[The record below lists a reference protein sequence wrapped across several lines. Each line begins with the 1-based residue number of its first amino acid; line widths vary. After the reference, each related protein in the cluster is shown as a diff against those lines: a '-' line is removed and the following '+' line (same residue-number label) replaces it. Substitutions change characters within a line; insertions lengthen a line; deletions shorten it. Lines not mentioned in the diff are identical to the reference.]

1 MMKKNFLISLV
12 VLGFLFGGCDNKTT
26 IDESVIAKKTVVKET
41 NNTFVSQSFNL
52 VTVDDKT
59 ISFKTT
65 QIGIDFDNY
74 KGQKAILIDVFA
86 TWCPP
91 CIEELPILKEV
102 KEKYKDKF
110 EIVSVLFEKDKDKK
124 EILEFISKNQINYP
138 ITLGEENFK
147 LAKELGNVQK
157 IPEMFLFSKD
167 GKFIKK
173 FIGKTLKE
181 ELEKYIQIAI
191 EN

>member
-1 MMKKNFLISLV
+1 MKKNFLISLV

-138 ITLGEENFK
+138 ITMGEENFK

-173 FIGKTLKE
+173 FIGKTSKE

>member
-1 MMKKNFLISLV
+1 MKRNFLISLV

-138 ITLGEENFK
+138 ITMGEENFK

-173 FIGKTLKE
+173 FIGKTSKE
-181 ELEKYIQIAI
+181 DLEKYIQIAI

>member
-1 MMKKNFLISLV
+1 MKRNFLISLV

>member
-1 MMKKNFLISLV
+1 MKKFFLVGLVIS
-12 VLGFLFGGCDNKTT
+12 GFLFNGCDSKST
-26 IDESVIAKKTVVKET
+26 IDEKVIAKKVPAKESDKA
-41 NNTFVSQSFNL
+41 FVAQSFNL

-65 QIGIDFDNY
+65 QTGIDFDNY

-91 CIEELPILKEV
+91 CIEEIPVLKEV

-173 FIGKTLKE
+173 FIGKLQKKTLKNIF
-181 ELEKYIQIAI
+181 K
-191 EN
+191 

>member
-1 MMKKNFLISLV
+1 MKKNFLISLV

-41 NNTFVSQSFNL
+41 NNAFVSQSFNL

-65 QIGIDFDNY
+65 QTGIDFDNY

-102 KEKYKDKF
+102 KEKYKDNF

-173 FIGKTLKE
+173 FIGKTSKE

>member
-1 MMKKNFLISLV
+1 MKKNFLISLV

-138 ITLGEENFK
+138 ITMGEENFK

-167 GKFIKK
+167 GKFIK
-173 FIGKTLKE
+173 
-181 ELEKYIQIAI
+181 
-191 EN
+191 NS

>member
-1 MMKKNFLISLV
+1 MKKNFLISLV
-12 VLGFLFGGCDNKTT
+12 VLGFLFSGCDNKST

-41 NNTFVSQSFNL
+41 NNAFVSQSFNL

-65 QIGIDFDNY
+65 QAGIDFDNY

-102 KEKYKDKF
+102 KDKYKDKF
-110 EIVSVLFEKDKDKK
+110 EIVSVLFEQDKDKK

-138 ITLGEENFK
+138 ITIGEENFK

-157 IPEMFLFSKD
+157 VPEMFLFSKD

-173 FIGKTLKE
+173 FIGKTSKE
-181 ELEKYIQIAI
+181 ELEKYIQMAI

>member
-1 MMKKNFLISLV
+1 M
-12 VLGFLFGGCDNKTT
+12 
-26 IDESVIAKKTVVKET
+26 
-41 NNTFVSQSFNL
+41 
-52 VTVDDKT
+52 
-59 ISFKTT
+59 
-65 QIGIDFDNY
+65 
-74 KGQKAILIDVFA
+74 FA

-138 ITLGEENFK
+138 ITMGEENFK

-173 FIGKTLKE
+173 FIGKTSKE
-181 ELEKYIQIAI
+181 DLEKYIQIAI

>member
-1 MMKKNFLISLV
+1 MKKNFLISLV

>member
-1 MMKKNFLISLV
+1 MKKNFLISLV
-12 VLGFLFGGCDNKTT
+12 VLGFLFSGCDNKST

-41 NNTFVSQSFNL
+41 NNAFVSQSFNL

-65 QIGIDFDNY
+65 QTGIDFDNY

-138 ITLGEENFK
+138 ITMGEENFK

-173 FIGKTLKE
+173 FIGKTSKE

>member
-1 MMKKNFLISLV
+1 MKNIFLVSLV
-12 VLGFLFGGCDNKTT
+12 VFGFLFNGCDDKSA
-26 IDESVIAKKTVVKET
+26 IDEKVIAKKMPSKEST
-41 NNTFVSQSFNL
+41 KAFVSQSFNL

-65 QIGIDFDNY
+65 ETGIDFDNY

-91 CIEELPILKEV
+91 CIDELPILKEV

-110 EIVSVLFEKDKDKK
+110 EILSVLCEKDKDKK
-124 EILEFISKNQINYP
+124 EILEFINSNQINYP
-138 ITLGEENFK
+138 ITIGEENFK
-147 LAKELGNVQK
+147 LAKELGNIQK

-173 FIGKTLKE
+173 FIGKTSKE

>member
-1 MMKKNFLISLV
+1 MKNIFLVSLV
-12 VLGFLFGGCDNKTT
+12 VFGFLFNGCDDKSA
-26 IDESVIAKKTVVKET
+26 IDEKVIAKKMPSKEST
-41 NNTFVSQSFNL
+41 KAFVSQSFNL

-65 QIGIDFDNY
+65 QTGIDFDNY

-91 CIEELPILKEV
+91 CIEEIPVLKEV

-124 EILEFISKNQINYP
+124 EILEFINSNQINYP
-138 ITLGEENFK
+138 ITIGEENFK
-147 LAKELGNVQK
+147 LAKELGNIQK

-173 FIGKTLKE
+173 FIGKTSKE

>member
-1 MMKKNFLISLV
+1 MKRNFLISLV

-65 QIGIDFDNY
+65 QTGIDFDNY

-173 FIGKTLKE
+173 FIGKTSKE

>member
-1 MMKKNFLISLV
+1 MKNIFLVSLV
-12 VLGFLFGGCDNKTT
+12 VFGFLFNGCDDKSA
-26 IDESVIAKKTVVKET
+26 IDEKVIAKKMPSKEST
-41 NNTFVSQSFNL
+41 KAFVSQSFNL

-65 QIGIDFDNY
+65 ETGIDFDNY

-91 CIEELPILKEV
+91 CIDELPILKEV

-124 EILEFISKNQINYP
+124 EILEFINSNKINYP
-138 ITLGEENFK
+138 ITIGEENFK
-147 LAKELGNVQK
+147 LAKELGNIQK

-173 FIGKTLKE
+173 FIGKTSKE

>member
-1 MMKKNFLISLV
+1 MKKNFLISLV

-124 EILEFISKNQINYP
+124 EILDFISSNQINYP
-138 ITLGEENFK
+138 ITIGEENFK

-173 FIGKTLKE
+173 FIGKTSKE

>member
-1 MMKKNFLISLV
+1 MKKFFLVSLV
-12 VLGFLFGGCDNKTT
+12 ISGFLFNGCDNKSA
-26 IDESVIAKKTVVKET
+26 IDEKVIAKKTSSKEA
-41 NNTFVSQSFNL
+41 NKAFVSQSFNL
-52 VTVDDKT
+52 VTVEDKT

-65 QIGIDFDNY
+65 ETGIDFDNY

-124 EILEFISKNQINYP
+124 EILEFIRSNQINYP
-138 ITLGEENFK
+138 ITIGEENFK

-173 FIGKTLKE
+173 FIGKTSKE

>member
-1 MMKKNFLISLV
+1 MKRNFLISLV

-173 FIGKTLKE
+173 FIGKTSKE

>member
-1 MMKKNFLISLV
+1 MKKIFLISLIIF
-12 VLGFLFGGCDNKTT
+12 GFLFNGCDSKST
-26 IDESVIAKKTVVKET
+26 IDEKVIAKKTLSKEE
-41 NNTFVSQSFNL
+41 NKVFVPQSFNL

-65 QIGIDFDNY
+65 ETGIDFDNY

-124 EILEFISKNQINYP
+124 EILDFISSNQINYP
-138 ITLGEENFK
+138 ITIGEENFK
-147 LAKELGNVQK
+147 LAKELGNIQK

-173 FIGKTLKE
+173 FIGKTSKE